1 MPTKRPRLFI
11 LTLLLS
17 AFAMSAFALSRAPTE
32 SGAKG
37 APPVAAEMVA
47 QPEATPPH
55 TAPANVPHVTLE
67 SPDFEATLSAYGG
80 AIEHFRLREKRFTTA
95 DGKPIDLVT
104 TDRAAYLPFR
114 TVVAGANIPA
124 DAVWEVEQLSPQ
136 AARFTYD
143 AGDLKLVRR
152 IEVGRTPYQLWSTL
166 VIENRGKSERALD
179 VSVEGHHYVRRADEK
194 GGFMAG
200 RSSLTASGLCV
211 EDDTPKRFER
221 SDVVEDKPALEGAVN
236 FGSVDTIYFT
246 QAFAG
251 DSKMFTRCQ
260 LSGSDR
266 GGSSDSPEGS
276 VLSVSLRYPTVKA
289 PANSRSLFR
298 TLAYVGPKLPET
310 LAAAGHSLKRAS
322 YVGGLPGVNSIAN
335 GLLAM
340 LAFIHTRV
348 PNWGVAI
355 ILLTFF
361 VKLVLY
367 PLTARGFQ
375 SIAAM
380 RRLKP
385 EIDALNERY
394 KDDREK
400 KGAAMMEL
408 YRKHKINPVGGCLPQ
423 LLQLPI
429 WWALYMSLS
438 TNVELFRRPFF
449 GFWQDLTAPDPYYVL
464 PLALGL
470 LMWVQQKITPSTM
483 DAAQAKMMLYLMPAM
498 ITSFMLFLPAGLCLY
513 MFTNSVLSIGQQK
526 FIEYRIANSQPPT
539 GGGESGLSGSPS
551 GAPENAASPRRTGR
565 GRA

>member
-1 MPTKRPRLFI
+1 MAIQSLRPLSVWNRVLCA
-11 LTLLLS
+11 LALS
-17 AFAMSAFALSRAPTE
+17 AIVASARADAPTPP
-32 SGAKG
+32 ADK
-37 APPVAAEMVA
+37 APEVE
-47 QPEATPPH
+47 T
-55 TAPANVPHVTLE
+55 VTLE
-67 SPDFEATLSAYGG
+67 SPDFEATLSARGG
-80 AIEHFRLREKRFTTA
+80 AIQRFRLLDPRFTRA

-104 TDRAAYLPFR
+104 TDRPVYLPFR
-114 TVVAGANIPA
+114 AVVNAAKVAPETA
-124 DAVWEVEQLSPQ
+124 WKVERLGPQ
-136 AARFTYD
+136 AARFT
-143 AGDLKLVRR
+143 
-152 IEVGRTPYQLWSTL
+152 IEVGDFVLVRKIEVGKGPFQLWSTL
-166 VIENRGKSERALD
+166 SVRNRGQAPQSVE
-179 VSVEGHHYVRRADEK
+179 VSIEGHHYARRSDEE

-200 RSSLTASGLCV
+200 RSPLTASALCV
-211 EDDTPKRFER
+211 EDDTPKRFDREE
-221 SDVVEDKPALEGAVN
+221 VVEDKPTLEGAVN
-236 FGSVDTIYFT
+236 FGSVETVYFT

-251 DSKMFTRCQ
+251 SSTLFNRCQ
-260 LSGSDR
+260 LTGSDR
-266 GGSSDSPEGS
+266 GGTKEDPDGS
-276 VLSVSLRYPTVKA
+276 LLSVSLRYPTTKIA
-289 PANSRSLFR
+289 PGDQATFR
-298 TLAYVGPKLPET
+298 TLAYVGPKNPDM
-310 LAAAGHSLKRAS
+310 LAAAGHRLERAS
-322 YVGGLPGVNSIAN
+322 FVGGVPGVDAIAN
-335 GLLAM
+335 SLLS
-340 LAFIHTRV
+340 LLSLIHDYV
-348 PNWGVAI
+348 PNWGLAI

-367 PLTARGFQ
+367 PLTAKSFQ

-385 EIDALNERY
+385 EIDALNEKY

-408 YRKHKINPVGGCLPQ
+408 YRKHKINPFGGCLPQ

-483 DAAQAKMMLYLMPAM
+483 DAAQAKMMLYVMPAM

-526 FIEYRIANSQPPT
+526 FIEYRIAKSEPPT
-539 GGGESGLSGSPS
+539 GGGERGLSGSPS
-551 GAPENAASPRRTGR
+551 DAAESAASPRRTGR